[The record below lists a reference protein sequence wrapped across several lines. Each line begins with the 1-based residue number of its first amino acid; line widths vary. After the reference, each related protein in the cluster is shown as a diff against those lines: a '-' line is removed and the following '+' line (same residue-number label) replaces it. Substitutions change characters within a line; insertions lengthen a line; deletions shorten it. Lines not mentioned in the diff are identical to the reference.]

1 MQKTK
6 KVGLGQNNPKSK
18 LFYALM
24 ALIPSLQFLIFY
36 VVVNINSFSLA
47 FKEFLFDSEG
57 AVTGYKLGLINF
69 EEWFTNQKLN
79 TELVSAIQISLKSYG
94 ISLCTGL
101 PLGLFFSYYMFKKM
115 PGAKMFRVLLFM
127 PSILSAAVLGV
138 IFKNVTALVIDGSD
152 GILLNWLKLE
162 EDIGFWSKDNR
173 YGTMMFFCIFISFG
187 SSVLMYT
194 NKMDAIAPEL
204 IESANL
210 DGASGIK
217 EFWYIVLPHTFSI
230 VQVFLMTGFAGLFTN
245 QYNYMILFNYKQ
257 HKDAKPLGY
266 VLWRGVYNAG
276 VQHTALVKFAAL
288 GLMITVVVV
297 PLTLFLRWAI
307 NKIGWKEE

>member
-6 KVGLGQNNPKSK
+6 KVGLGQNNSKSK

-36 VVVNINSFSLA
+36 VFVNINSFSLA

-57 AVTGYKLGLINF
+57 AVTGYKLGLVNF

-79 TELVSAIQISLKSYG
+79 TELVAAIKISMKSYL
-94 ISLCTGL
+94 ITLCTGL

-115 PGAKMFRVLLFM
+115 PGAKLFRVLLFM

-162 EDIGFWSKDNR
+162 EDIGFWSRDNR
-173 YGTMMFFCIFISFG
+173 YGTMMFFCIFVSFG

-210 DGASGIK
+210 DGASGIT

-230 VQVFLMTGFAGLFTN
+230 VQVFLMTGFAGMFTN
-245 QYNYMILFNYKQ
+245 QYNYMILFDYKQ

-276 VQHTALVKFAAL
+276 VQETALVKFAAL
-288 GLMITVVVV
+288 GLMITVVFV